1 MPEMFYIVTSLNL
14 IIVCEQVMRKNS
26 AIAEMNPVPVLSSSF
41 PQPPFS
47 RGYPREH
54 IPPQNLYPARRPIG
68 LPMPHMGT
76 SNLKWKRDAS
86 TPITTSTALAPSTDV
101 EMVHSGPVRFSRSLS
116 YVRVAPY
123 PTQGTAGEVQKTQA
137 T

>member
-1 MPEMFYIVTSLNL
+1 
-14 IIVCEQVMRKNS
+14 MRKTS
-26 AIAEMNPVPVLSSSF
+26 AIAEMNPIPVLSTSF

-68 LPMPHMGT
+68 LPMPLVGT

-86 TPITTSTALAPSTDV
+86 TPTSTSTAVTPPADV
-101 EMVHSGPVRFSRSLS
+101 EMIHTGRVRFSRSLS

-123 PTQGTAGEVQKTQA
+123 TTQATTGEVQKAQA

>member
-1 MPEMFYIVTSLNL
+1 
-14 IIVCEQVMRKNS
+14 MRKNS
-26 AIAEMNPVPVLSSSF
+26 AIAEMNPISVLPGSF

-68 LPMPHMGT
+68 LPMSHMGT

-86 TPITTSTALAPSTDV
+86 TPTAASTVVTPPADV
-101 EMVHSGPVRFSRSLS
+101 EMIHTGPVRFARSLS

-123 PTQGTAGEVQKTQA
+123 ATQGTTGEAQKTQA
-137 T
+137 A